1 MSRASKGFVVAGIAS
16 GVGKTTVVL
25 ALTAAYRRRGVVV
38 QPFKCGPDFI
48 DGGHH
53 TRASG
58 RASRNLDGWMLSAE
72 RNREIF
78 ARGSEKADLS
88 IVEGVMGLFDGV
100 DGRSNTGSTAEIAQ
114 WLGLPVILV
123 VDASAIARSAAA
135 LVHGFSTF
143 DPTLKLAGVVFNRVA
158 GPSHYQLLQDALASG
173 ARVPSFGYLQRRKD
187 IEIPERHLGLVTAE
201 EDVVPASIFALLADL
216 AEETIDLNDL
226 FEAAAPAS
234 GQADDVRPGSRA
246 TVRIG
251 VARDRAFSFYYQDNL
266 DALRRAGAE
275 IVEFSPLDDAKLPEA
290 VAALYLGGGY
300 PEVFAKELAA
310 NRSMI
315 EDVRGAAE
323 QGLPIYAECGG
334 LMYLAREIIT
344 GTGSVPM
351 AAVLPL
357 SVEMTEK
364 LVNFGYTDVSFISDC
379 LLGAAGTQARGH
391 SFHCS
396 RIRDAGN
403 LGNVYRA
410 KRARS
415 KQEEPEGFRVKNVLA
430 SYIHLHFLS
439 NPAMAPAFV
448 HSAEDWRAWRTH
460 QTAERVRSEVGATGV
475 RNP

>member
-1 MSRASKGFVVAGIAS
+1 MAGIAS
-16 GVGKTTVVL
+16 GVGKTTVAL

-72 RNREIF
+72 RNLEIF
-78 ARGSEKADLS
+78 SRGSEKADLS

-123 VDASAIARSAAA
+123 VDASAIARSVAA

-143 DPTLKLAGVVFNRVA
+143 DPALKLAGVVFNRVA
-158 GPSHYQLLQDALASG
+158 GPSHYRLLQDALASG
-173 ARVPSFGYLQRRKD
+173 AGVRAFGYLPRRKD
-187 IEIPERHLGLVTAE
+187 IEIPERHLGLVTAD
-201 EDVVPASIFALLADL
+201 EDAVPASTFALLADL
-216 AEETIDLNDL
+216 AEETIDLKDL
-226 FEAAAPAS
+226 LEAAAPTS
-234 GQADDVRPGSRA
+234 GQPDVVRPDSRA

-251 VARDRAFSFYYQDNL
+251 VARDKAFSFYYQDNL

-275 IVEFSPLDDAKLPEA
+275 IVEFSPLDDARLPQA
-290 VAALYLGGGY
+290 VDSLYLGGGY
-300 PEVFAKELAA
+300 PEVFAQELAA
-310 NRSMI
+310 NRSMMAN
-315 EDVRGAAE
+315 VRGAAE

-344 GTGSVPM
+344 RSGPIPM

-364 LVNFGYTDVSFISDC
+364 LVDFGYTEVSLVSEC
-379 LLGAAGTQARGH
+379 LLGAAGSRARGH
-391 SFHCS
+391 SFHFS
-396 RIRDAGN
+396 RIRDAGS
-403 LGNVYRA
+403 LENVYRA
-410 KRARS
+410 QRART
-415 KQEEPEGFRVKNVLA
+415 KHEEPEGFRLKNVLA

-439 NPAMAPAFV
+439 NPAMAHAFV
-448 HSAEDWRAWRTH
+448 RYAEDWRASRMYPG
-460 QTAERVRSEVGATGV
+460 AEDVRSDSGATGV
-475 RNP
+475 RNA